1 MSLTIIDWKRTSGQ
15 YIAILQS
22 LDRFDPQSIHELE
35 KNGFETVL
43 GGTLRGTSSVD
54 WYALA
59 YSRRELEFEEAKAMA
74 RQTLD
79 RYRESHRYERYE
91 R

>member
-1 MSLTIIDWKRTSGQ
+1 MALSIIDWKRTPGQ

-22 LDRFDPQSIHELE
+22 LERFDQQSIREIE

-43 GGTLRGTSSVD
+43 GGTLRGTSITD

-59 YSRRELEFEEAKAMA
+59 YNRRELEVEEAKTMA
-74 RQTLD
+74 RQSLD
-79 RYRESHRYERYE
+79 RYRESHRYYE
-91 R
+91 G

>member
-1 MSLTIIDWKRTSGQ
+1 MALSIIDWKRTPGQ

-22 LDRFDPQSIHELE
+22 LERFDPQTIHEIE

-43 GGTLRGTSSVD
+43 GGTLRGTTMTD

-59 YSRRELEFEEAKAMA
+59 YNRRELEFEEAKMMA
-74 RQTLD
+74 RQALD
-79 RYRESHRYERYE
+79 RYREAHRYYE

>member
-1 MSLTIIDWKRTSGQ
+1 MALSIIDWKRTPGQ

-22 LDRFDPQSIHELE
+22 LERFDQQSIREIE

-43 GGTLRGTSSVD
+43 GGTLRGTSITD

-59 YSRRELEFEEAKAMA
+59 YNRRELEFEEAKTMA
-74 RQTLD
+74 RQSLD
-79 RYRESHRYERYE
+79 RYRESHRYYE
-91 R
+91 G

>member
-1 MSLTIIDWKRTSGQ
+1 MALSIVEWKRTPGQ

-22 LDRFDPQSIHELE
+22 LDRFEPGTIKEIE
-35 KNGFETVL
+35 KHGFETVL
-43 GGTLRGTSSVD
+43 GGTIRGSDQTE

-59 YSRRELEFEEAKAMA
+59 YNRRELEFDEARTMA

-79 RYRESHRYERYE
+79 RYRETHRW
-91 R
+91 

>member
-1 MSLTIIDWKRTSGQ
+1 MALSIIDWKRTPGQ

-22 LDRFDPQSIHELE
+22 LERFDPSSIREIE

-43 GGTLRGTSSVD
+43 GGTLRGTTDTD

-59 YSRRELEFEEAKAMA
+59 YNRRELEFEEARTMA
-74 RQTLD
+74 RQALD
-79 RYRESHRYERYE
+79 RYREKHRYERY
-91 R
+91 